1 MLKRWVIRVYV
12 SSKIVL
18 LELFTLQACKL
29 GIECSSVSDTFII
42 IPSAIPPIISRSCIL
57 RHSFFFYGIAI
68 SSPSICDIDHLHQF
82 IILMNENS
90 TERKRRRRI
99 GKGSNRLTTKYYCN
113 RHLYMA
119 FDNISSQI
127 FLVQITLSFE
137 KEMSDATFALAQ
149 FWRSYLVEGL
159 Q

>member
-1 MLKRWVIRVYV
+1 MLLWIWHFHYHTLCY
-12 SSKIVL
+12 SSYY
-18 LELFTLQACKL
+18 FTIMHFTALIA
-29 GIECSSVSDTFII
+29 SN
-42 IPSAIPPIISRSCIL
+42 
-57 RHSFFFYGIAI
+57 FFSFYGIAI

-149 FWRSYLVEGL
+149 FWRSHLVEGL